1 MVDVKALVAKAKADL
16 DLVKPADQV
25 VMISDTKVTVRV
37 WPLSGPAWR
46 DLCARHV
53 ARDESMSDQALGY
66 NLTGVVMDY
75 PKVYSVDGDEV
86 TDISDVWSETCV
98 YLSGPDL
105 KALEYLIWGINE
117 YDPAQKLAAAGKARA
132 GRQPKKR
139 S

>member
-1 MVDVKALVAKAKADL
+1 
-16 DLVKPADQV
+16 
-25 VMISDTKVTVRV
+25 
-37 WPLSGPAWR
+37 
-46 DLCARHV
+46 
-53 ARDESMSDQALGY
+53 MSDQALGY